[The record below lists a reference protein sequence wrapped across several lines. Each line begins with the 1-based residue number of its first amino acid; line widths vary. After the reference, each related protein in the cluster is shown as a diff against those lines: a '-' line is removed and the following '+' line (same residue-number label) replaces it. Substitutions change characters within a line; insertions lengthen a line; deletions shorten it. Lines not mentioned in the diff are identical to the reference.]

1 MDKWSRR
8 RRIYNVMKGDGS
20 MSSLYELK
28 NEYIALKEMM
38 EDDSVDE
45 QVILDTMEGIDYE
58 IEIKADNYAKIIRE
72 LEGEAET
79 IRKEISRLDDK
90 YSRIKDNVKR
100 LKDNLKQA
108 MIETGKTK
116 FKTDLF
122 SFGIQKN
129 GGKTPLI
136 IDGVDINEVP
146 EKYKEMQKIERL
158 NTDAIREDLEKG
170 IDVGFARFGE
180 RRESL
185 RIK

>member
-1 MDKWSRR
+1 
-8 RRIYNVMKGDGS
+8 

-28 NEYIALKEMM
+28 SEYLQLKEML
-38 EDDSVDE
+38 EDDSIDE
-45 QVILDTMEGIDYE
+45 QVVLDTMEGIDYE
-58 IEIKADNYAKIIRE
+58 IEIKADNYAKIIKE

-79 IRKEISRLDDK
+79 IKKEIVRLDDK

-100 LKDNLKQA
+100 LKDNLQQA

-129 GGKTPLI
+129 GGKIPLI
-136 IDGVDINEVP
+136 IDNVEPNEVP
-146 EKYKEMQKIERL
+146 EKYKERHEIVKM

-170 IDVGFARFGE
+170 IDLGFAHLGE
-180 RRESL
+180 RGESL

>member
-1 MDKWSRR
+1 
-8 RRIYNVMKGDGS
+8 

-28 NEYIALKEMM
+28 SEYLQLKEML
-38 EDDSVDE
+38 EDDSIDE

-58 IEIKADNYAKIIRE
+58 IEIKADNYAKIIKE

-79 IRKEISRLDDK
+79 IKKEISRLDDK

-129 GGKTPLI
+129 GGKVPLI
-136 IDGVDINEVP
+136 IDDDTIIPPEYRETHEIILVDSDKVREALENG
-146 EKYKEMQKIERL
+146 EKL
-158 NTDAIREDLEKG
+158 D
-170 IDVGFARFGE
+170 FAHLGE
-180 RRESL
+180 RGESL

>member
-1 MDKWSRR
+1 
-8 RRIYNVMKGDGS
+8 

-28 NEYIALKEMM
+28 SEYLQLKEML
-38 EDDSVDE
+38 EDDSIDE

-79 IRKEISRLDDK
+79 IKKEISRLDDK

-100 LKDNLKQA
+100 LKDNLQQA

-129 GGKTPLI
+129 GGRAPLI
-136 IDGVDINEVP
+136 IEDGKIIPAEYI
-146 EKYKEMQKIERL
+146 EKREIEL
-158 NTDAIREDLEKG
+158 LKKDAIREDLEKG
-170 IDVGFARFGE
+170 IDLGFAHFGE
-180 RRESL
+180 RGESL

>member
-1 MDKWSRR
+1 M
-8 RRIYNVMKGDGS
+8 
-20 MSSLYELK
+20 L
-28 NEYIALKEMM
+28 
-38 EDDSVDE
+38 EDDSIDE

-58 IEIKADNYAKIIRE
+58 IEIKADNYAKIISE

-100 LKDNLKQA
+100 LKDNLQQA

-129 GGKTPLI
+129 GGKVPLI
-136 IDGVDINEVP
+136 IEDGKIIPAEYI
-146 EKYKEMQKIERL
+146 EKHEIEIL
-158 NTDAIREDLEKG
+158 NKDAIREDLEKG
-170 IDVGFARFGE
+170 IDLGFAHLGE
-180 RRESL
+180 RGESL